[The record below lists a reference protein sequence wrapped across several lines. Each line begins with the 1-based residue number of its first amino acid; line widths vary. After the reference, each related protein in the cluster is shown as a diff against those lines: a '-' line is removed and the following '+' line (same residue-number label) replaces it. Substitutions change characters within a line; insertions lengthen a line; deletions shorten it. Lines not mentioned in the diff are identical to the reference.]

1 MLSRWECQRYG
12 TSPTVVDGITN
23 LGRQLSLVDLCDI
36 VVRTLTVPAQF
47 RMMTG
52 SVLDNKFNVWLD
64 APEAA

>member
-52 SVLDNKFNVWLD
+52 DVFDIR
-64 APEAA
+64 